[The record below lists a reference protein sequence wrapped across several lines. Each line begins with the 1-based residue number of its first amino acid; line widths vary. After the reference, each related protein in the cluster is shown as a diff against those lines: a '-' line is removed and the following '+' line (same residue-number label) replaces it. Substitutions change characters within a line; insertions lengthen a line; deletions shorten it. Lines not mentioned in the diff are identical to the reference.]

1 MSVKCQV
8 IMDAM
13 DKLAPRHLAESWDN
27 VGLLLGNPAQ
37 TINKILITLDITKGV
52 VEQAIKDS
60 VDLIIA
66 HHPLIFKSITTIRT
80 DLPQGQILSN
90 LLKSNI
96 GVYAAHTNL
105 DITTGGVNDVLAAA
119 FKLCDIQPLTI
130 SSTEKLCKLVVFV
143 PQTHVEIVEKAIMTA
158 GAGHIGNY
166 SHCSFKSNGIGNF
179 LPLEGSNPFIGSANQ
194 LEHVKESRLETIMPE
209 KISKSVIKA
218 MLKAHPYEE
227 VAYDIYQLMNSGE
240 KLGLGRI
247 GKLVSPMLLVDFAN
261 QVKAALGIQSVNIVG
276 FCDRV
281 VKKVAV
287 CGGAG
292 AGLLHKAAF
301 AGADVLVTG
310 DIKYHEGQEA
320 VAMGIAMI
328 DAGHFA
334 TEQPILSHMEKYLST
349 CAAKGKWSVDIKVD
363 TINKDLFYRY

>member
-13 DKLAPRHLAESWDN
+13 DELAPRHLAESWDN
-27 VGLLLGNPAQ
+27 VGLLVGNPAQ
-37 TINKILITLDITKGV
+37 TINKILITLDVTKAV
-52 VEQAIKDS
+52 VEQAIIDG
-60 VDLIIA
+60 VDLIIS
-66 HHPLIFKSITTIRT
+66 HHPLIFKSITTVRT
-80 DLPQGQILSN
+80 DLPQGQILSS

-105 DITTGGVNDVLAAA
+105 DIAIGGVNDVLADALD
-119 FKLCDIQPLTI
+119 LCGVQPLAL

-143 PQTHVEIVEKAIMTA
+143 PQTHVETVEEAIMAA

-166 SHCSFKSNGIGNF
+166 SHCSFKTDGIGTF
-179 LPLEGSNPFIGSANQ
+179 LPLESSNPFKGNINQ
-194 LEHVKESRLETIMPE
+194 LERLKESRLETIMPE

-227 VAYDIYQLMNSGE
+227 VAYDIYQLMNSGP
-240 KLGLGRI
+240 KMGLGRI
-247 GKLVSPMLLVDFAN
+247 GKLVTPMLLVDFAN
-261 QVKAALGIQSVNIVG
+261 QVKAALGISSVNVVG
-276 FCDRV
+276 SCTRL

-292 AGLLHKAAF
+292 ASLLHKAAF

-310 DIKYHEGQEA
+310 DVKYHEGQEA
-320 VAMGIAMI
+320 AAIGMAMI

-334 TEQPILSHMEKYLST
+334 TEQPILSHVEKFLGI
-349 CAAKGKWSVDIKVD
+349 CAEKGKWSIDIKVD
-363 TINKDLFYRY
+363 TINKDPFHYC